1 MAVSDRQRNPQEQG
15 TQPKAGG
22 GVIEG
27 EVIHGGYALREAN
40 AEAERPAQPPVG
52 ESRSI
57 YFLKTR

>member
-15 TQPKAGG
+15 TQPNAGG

-27 EVIHGGYALREAN
+27 EVIHGGYAQCKAKV
-40 AEAERPAQPPVG
+40 EAERMAEPPVG